1 MARVLAV
8 GVAALDIVNEVASY
22 PPEDGE
28 IRVLAQDLRRGG
40 NATNTLVVLAQ
51 LGHRCDWAGVSA
63 QAPGAEIVFDDLQR
77 AGVGI
82 RYSRQLVGGKI
93 PTSYITVSRSTASR
107 TILHY
112 RDLPEYDFEAFT
124 LIPLQEFDWVHFEG
138 RNVAETLRMMRWLR
152 KQVPLLPVSLE
163 VEKPRQD
170 IESLLPHANLILFS
184 AAVPA
189 HHGLSA
195 QDFLTEAGRIAVNA
209 DIVCTL
215 GEEGAIARTRRGEAL
230 CSEAFRP
237 HALVDTLAAGDT
249 FNAGMI
255 DACLRG
261 VPMGEA
267 LRFACQLA
275 GNKCGQAGL
284 HGLHIPERCA

>member
-63 QAPGAEIVFDDLQR
+63 QAPGAEIVLSDLRR
-77 AGVGI
+77 AGIGI
-82 RYSRQLVGGKI
+82 GYSRQLVGGKI

-124 LIPLQEFDWVHFEG
+124 QIPLEEFDWVHFEG

-152 KQVPLLPVSLE
+152 KQAPLLPVSLE

-170 IESLLPHANLILFS
+170 IERLFPHANLILFS
-184 AAVPA
+184 AAVSA
-189 HHGLSA
+189 HHGLSVRDLLA
-195 QDFLTEAGRIAVNA
+195 EAGKIAVNA

-215 GEEGAIARTRRGEAL
+215 GDEGAIARTQRGEAL

-237 HALVDTLAAGDT
+237 HELVDTLAAGDT

-255 DACLRG
+255 DACLRSA
-261 VPMGEA
+261 PLDEA

-275 GNKCGQAGL
+275 GNKCGQVGL
-284 HGLHIPERCA
+284 QGLYIPERGV

>member
-22 PPEDGE
+22 PQEDGE

-51 LGHRCDWAGVSA
+51 LGHHCDWAGVSA
-63 QAPGAEIVFDDLQR
+63 QSPGAEIVFDDLQR

-82 RYSRQLVGGKI
+82 RYSRRLAGGKI
-93 PTSYITVSRSTASR
+93 PTSYITVSRCTASR

-112 RDLPEYDFEAFT
+112 RDLPDYDFEAFNQ
-124 LIPLQEFDWVHFEG
+124 IPLQEFDWVHFEG

-152 KQVPLLPVSLE
+152 KQAPLLPVSLE

-170 IESLLPHANLILFS
+170 IESLFPHANLILFS

-195 QDFLTEAGRIAVNA
+195 QDLLTEAGRMAVNA

-215 GEEGAIARTRRGEAL
+215 GEEGAIARTRHGEAL